1 MAILKDKQRQ
11 FSILTD
17 IKDGNFGDA
26 WEHTRKSRGM
36 AALKLA
42 ISPLWAIGKS
52 NKRMN
57 DLFELGTRVGE
68 FKNAKMGFEGTLDRI
83 ARGIMNT
90 NLKEAELQ
98 KKAQSDVYAA
108 HVAKDITL
116 NFSQH
121 GKLGK
126 ELNRYIPFFNAS
138 LQGIYKLCNTLETMA
153 TGTTIS
159 GGKNRRLQ
167 QELLFKAALITA
179 VAVGVAA
186 AGDGD
191 EDYEEAPDYEKENFW
206 ILPNGL
212 RFPKDQVLG
221 KIIGNTVEKSYA
233 QWKKG
238 KAEPSTILKSILEN
252 FKPDRFMFAIFDLAI
267 GGFGNY
273 DTFK

>member
-26 WEHTRKSRGM
+26 WEHARKSRGM

-68 FKNAKMGFEGTLDRI
+68 FKNAKMGFEGTLDRM

-90 NLKEAELQ
+90 NLKEAEFQ

-138 LQGIYKLCNTLETMA
+138 LQGIYKLCNTL
-153 TGTTIS
+153 
-159 GGKNRRLQ
+159 
-167 QELLFKAALITA
+167 
-179 VAVGVAA
+179 
-186 AGDGD
+186 
-191 EDYEEAPDYEKENFW
+191 
-206 ILPNGL
+206 
-212 RFPKDQVLG
+212 
-221 KIIGNTVEKSYA
+221 
-233 QWKKG
+233 
-238 KAEPSTILKSILEN
+238 
-252 FKPDRFMFAIFDLAI
+252 
-267 GGFGNY
+267 
-273 DTFK
+273 